1 MTRRNATDADT
12 ASASL
17 LTSQQEAAVDLL
29 AVGNTVTQVAD
40 AVGVARQTVS
50 EWRNQNAAFQAA
62 VNSRRLDLWAGL
74 QDRLRALLPKAVD
87 VLERSLDDEG
97 KPARD
102 ASVQILKA
110 CGLYS
115 LPPPTGF
122 TMVED
127 IEVAGREADGERRRR
142 LMFADL

>member
-1 MTRRNATDADT
+1 MTRRIGTNADT
-12 ASASL
+12 ASPSSL
-17 LTSQQEAAVDLL
+17 TPQQEAAVDLL

-50 EWRNQNAAFQAA
+50 EWRNRNAAFQAA
-62 VNSRRLDLWAGL
+62 VNSRRLELWTGL
-74 QDRLRALLPKAVD
+74 RDRLRALLPKAVD
-87 VLERSLDDEG
+87 VLERSLDEDG
-97 KPARD
+97 KSARD
-102 ASVQILKA
+102 AAVQILKA
-110 CGLYS
+110 CGFYS

-122 TMVED
+122 TTAED

>member
-1 MTRRNATDADT
+1 MTRRNGTDADT
-12 ASASL
+12 SSAS
-17 LTSQQEAAVDLL
+17 LTSQQEAAVDFL

-50 EWRNQNAAFQAA
+50 EWRNRNATFQAA
-62 VNSRRLDLWAGL
+62 VNSRGLELWAGF
-74 QDRLRALLPKAVD
+74 QGRLRALLPKAVD
-87 VLERSLDDEG
+87 VLERSLDEDG

-102 ASVQILKA
+102 AAVQVLRA

-115 LPPPTGF
+115 LPPPSGF
-122 TMVED
+122 TTTED
-127 IEVAGREADGERRRR
+127 IEIAGREADGERRRR